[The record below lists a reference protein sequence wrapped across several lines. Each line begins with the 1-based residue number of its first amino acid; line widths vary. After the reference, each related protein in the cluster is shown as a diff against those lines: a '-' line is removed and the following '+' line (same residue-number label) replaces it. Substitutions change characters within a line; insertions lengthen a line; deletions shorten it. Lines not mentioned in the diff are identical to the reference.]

1 MSLQG
6 RNKFKISLT
15 AVLHDEV
22 EYPFSLA
29 NFEKY
34 VRKEH
39 SEENLEFFQSIA
51 RYRERASKVWPSVHS
66 SLRSRRTTSHG
77 SVRSISSA
85 FASQASLGGAA
96 AGAGGAAAASRER
109 LAPGAS
115 EEVLD
120 AGERDKL
127 KDEVDKL
134 VALYVVP
141 GADKEINIPATMR
154 KKLMVEINDK
164 KNYHPDIFK
173 PVEQHVYLMM
183 KTSSYPNFYR
193 EAVAYLQSKNLPM
206 PKIEREATTERH
218 TLDRASRSNLRDAT
232 AAQ

>member
-1 MSLQG
+1 MALQG
-6 RNKFKISLT
+6 RNKYKISLT

-29 NFEKY
+29 NFDKY

-39 SEENLEFFQSIA
+39 SEENLEFFQAIS
-51 RYRERASKVWPSVHS
+51 RYRERAAKVYPSVNS

-85 FASQASLGGAA
+85 FASQASLGASPNGPSRERI
-96 AGAGGAAAASRER
+96 GGAA
-109 LAPGAS
+109 S
-115 EEVLD
+115 EEAID

-141 GADKEINIPATMR
+141 GAEKEVNVPATLR
-154 KKLMVEINDK
+154 KKLMIEVNDK

-173 PVEQHVYLMM
+173 PVEQHVYLMVR
-183 KTSSYPNFYR
+183 YFCGGGF
-193 EAVAYLQSKNLPM
+193 
-206 PKIEREATTERH
+206 
-218 TLDRASRSNLRDAT
+218 
-232 AAQ
+232 

>member
-1 MSLQG
+1 MQG
-6 RNKFKISLT
+6 RNKYKISLT
-15 AVLHDEV
+15 AVLHDDV

-39 SEENLEFFQSIA
+39 SEENLEFFQAIS
-51 RYRERASKVWPSVHS
+51 RYRERAAKVYPSVHS

-85 FASQASLGGAA
+85 FASQASLSANPSG
-96 AGAGGAAAASRER
+96 ASRER
-109 LAPGAS
+109 LAGAAS
-115 EEVLD
+115 EEVID

-127 KDEVDKL
+127 KEEVDKL
-134 VALYVVP
+134 VAVYMVP
-141 GADKEINIPATMR
+141 GAEKEVNVPATLR
-154 KKLMVEINDK
+154 KKLMVEVNDK

-193 EAVAYLQSKNLPM
+193 EAVTYLQSKNLPM
-206 PKIEREATTERH
+206 PQKEPATERH
-218 TLDRASRSNLRDAT
+218 TLERASRSNLRDAT
-232 AAQ
+232 PAQ